1 MFLFVTFAF
10 GAGKEVVKP
19 VEGAVQLCLLFA
31 DICLRKVEHIILIL
45 HGVEEQSDFPVK
57 RIQLPGQCTDLE
69 QRTEQ
74 QYTADDVSRMRHDQP

>member
-1 MFLFVTFAF
+1 MIDRNVLVCDFRF

-31 DICLRKVEHIILIL
+31 DICLRKVEHIIFIL

-74 QYTADDVSRMRHDQP
+74 QYTADDVSRM